1 MQWLRDIFIIFH
13 RDKPYVVIYI
23 ALSGLNLRKAQRW
36 LLADVGVLANIIYA
50 TIIAS
55 ENACN
60 G

>member
-1 MQWLRDIFIIFH
+1 MLL
-13 RDKPYVVIYI
+13 YI
-23 ALSGLNLRKAQRW
+23 ALSGLNLRKARRW
-36 LLADVGVLANIIYA
+36 LLADVGILTNIIYA